1 MFFEN
6 ESECRNK
13 VFWRIRLRQPVW
25 SYTPITIIHWI
36 SWAGLSVHKV
46 YFYYHI
52 FVRTFFSSIIDAL
65 IKNLKK
71 TLKLGIDLENL
82 KVLFLTN
89 SRELPFLW
97 ECIIGVCSLNVLKNM
112 FVMLLP
118 STHSIDCN
126 YDATEINVMEIC
138 VAKSLFQICRWKPIQ
153 S

>member
-25 SYTPITIIHWI
+25 SYTPITIIRWI

-52 FVRTFFSSIIDAL
+52 FVK
-65 IKNLKK
+65 IKKK
-71 TLKLGIDLENL
+71 TLKLGIDLENS

-89 SRELPFLW
+89 SRELEFLCD
-97 ECIIGVCSLNVLKNM
+97 CIIGVCSLNVLKNM

-118 STHSIDCN
+118 LTHSIDCN
-126 YDATEINVMEIC
+126 YEATEINVIEIC
-138 VAKSLFQICRWKPIQ
+138 VAKWYFWRMSLRIRQK
-153 S
+153 